1 MEDNSIYRVYDIVE
15 ESSSFSGSLG
25 LSDERHN
32 EIADIVSEALSNS
45 DTFSSSAE
53 LVTRYANSAN
63 DLFFMGVMIGQ
74 AMLHQRHLEKQVN
87 GLDGLLSMLK
97 KLKGDE
103 D

>member
-1 MEDNSIYRVYDIVE
+1 
-15 ESSSFSGSLG
+15 
-25 LSDERHN
+25 
-32 EIADIVSEALSNS
+32 
-45 DTFSSSAE
+45 
-53 LVTRYANSAN
+53 
-63 DLFFMGVMIGQ
+63 MGVMLGQ